1 MKCFKIVLKR
11 GYQHGDVAHMVERS
25 LCMREVRGSDKGVT
39 HLLMHIHLKSAGR
52 LLDYNFT
59 KLMKIQ
65 EWNKWM
71 TNQIIVKSKR
81 VLTCSTL

>member
-11 GYQHGDVAHMVERS
+11 GYQHGDVAHVVKRS

-39 HLLMHIHLKSAGR
+39 HLLMHIHLKSVDR

-65 EWNKWM
+65 EWNRRM
-71 TNQIIVKSKR
+71 TSNYSQE
-81 VLTCSTL
+81 

>member
-1 MKCFKIVLKR
+1 
-11 GYQHGDVAHMVERS
+11 MVERS
-25 LCMREVRGSDKGVT
+25 LCMREVLGSNKGVT
-39 HLLMHIHLKSAGR
+39 HLLMRIHLKSAGR
-52 LLDYNFT
+52 LLDYDFT

-65 EWNKWM
+65 EWNRQM